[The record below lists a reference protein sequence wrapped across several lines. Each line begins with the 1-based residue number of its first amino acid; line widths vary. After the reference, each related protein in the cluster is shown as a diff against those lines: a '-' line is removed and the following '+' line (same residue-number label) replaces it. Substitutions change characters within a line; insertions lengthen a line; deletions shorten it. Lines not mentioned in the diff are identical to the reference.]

1 MTDPTATVYR
11 STITC
16 PWCSH
21 KKTETMPTDECVI
34 VYDCDGCGA
43 RLVPLAGK
51 PTIRKGITA
60 MTGLKKRWT
69 GAVLRKMLIA
79 VVLIGAAAS
88 CDSATGPTTTRSDT
102 FEISFS
108 EGTNVPWS
116 HEVDL
121 GPGSWSS
128 AEVLNCREVR
138 PNVQSWACDSY
149 TLQLSGSV
157 MMFSGTKVN
166 QFARVIRVT
175 WEATGS
181 V

>member
-1 MTDPTATVYR
+1 MLPFRLFRRT
-11 STITC
+11 
-16 PWCSH
+16 
-21 KKTETMPTDECVI
+21 KT
-34 VYDCDGCGA
+34 
-43 RLVPLAGK
+43 
-51 PTIRKGITA
+51 
-60 MTGLKKRWT
+60 TGLGLAT
-69 GAVLRKMLIA
+69 AVTPATAKEVRPLRKILTA
-79 VVLIGAAAS
+79 VALIGTAACS
-88 CDSATGPTTTRSDT
+88 DSATGPTTTRSDT
-102 FEISFS
+102 FEISVS
-108 EGTNVPWS
+108 QGTNVPWS

-138 PNVQSWACDSY
+138 PSAQSWACDSY